1 MILVGLTGG
10 IASGKSMVS
19 GLFHERG
26 ASIIDADQIA
36 HEVIRPPGDPWKEIV
51 NVFGKN
57 ILLPDQ
63 SIDRKKLAKIVFD
76 DSEKREELN
85 AIVHPYVFAEEEKQ
99 RKEIVE
105 KDPKAVVIFDIP
117 LLIETRSY
125 ELMDKVILV
134 YVDRALQITRLMERE
149 KIIRGEALKR
159 IGAQIPLKEKK
170 QYADYIIDGSLSLE
184 ELKKKVDEIYL
195 DLSQLA

>member
-19 GLFHERG
+19 GLFRKGG
-26 ASIIDADQIA
+26 ASVIDADKIA

-51 NVFGKN
+51 SVFGNK

-76 DSEKREELN
+76 DPEKREELN
-85 AIVHPYVFAEEEKQ
+85 AIVHPHVFAEEEKQ
-99 RKEIVE
+99 RKEIVG

-134 YVDRALQITRLMERE
+134 YVERNLQITRLMERE
-149 KIIRGEALKR
+149 NITQAEAVKR
-159 IGAQIPLKEKK
+159 VEAQIPLKEKK
-170 QYADYIIDGSLSLE
+170 QYADYIIDGSLPIE
-184 ELKKKVDEIYL
+184 KVKKKVDEIYL

>member
-26 ASIIDADQIA
+26 ASIIDADKIA
-36 HEVIRPPGDPWKEIV
+36 HEVVRPPGNPWKEIV
-51 NVFGKN
+51 NVFGKK
-57 ILLPDQ
+57 ILLPDK